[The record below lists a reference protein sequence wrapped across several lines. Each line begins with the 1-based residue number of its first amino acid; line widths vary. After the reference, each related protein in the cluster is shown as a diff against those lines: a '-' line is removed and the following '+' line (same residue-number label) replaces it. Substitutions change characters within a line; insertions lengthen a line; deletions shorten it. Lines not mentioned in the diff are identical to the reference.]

1 MTAPLDTS
9 GVAELFEELDV
20 LRRGH
25 FKLSSGKHSDTYL
38 QCALALQQPRVAM
51 QLGATL
57 GEQLN
62 EFDADIV
69 VSPALGGVLAG
80 FCVAAALDVPFLFA
94 ERDAQRTMTMRRGQA
109 LEAGSRVVVVED
121 VITTGG
127 SAMEVVALC
136 EQAGAKVVA
145 LASLVD
151 RSAGLAQAQS
161 LPLEPVSLL
170 RVTAQ
175 TWDPDDC
182 PACAAGAPVDA
193 PGSRHAAEKPT
204 GGH

>member
-1 MTAPLDTS
+1 MNAPLNETDVTQ
-9 GVAELFEELDV
+9 LFEELDV

-38 QCALALQQPRVAM
+38 QCALALQQPRIAL
-51 QLGATL
+51 QLGAAL
-57 GEQLN
+57 AARL
-62 EFDADIV
+62 DDVAADLV

-80 FCVAAALDVPFLFA
+80 FCVAAALDVPFLFT
-94 ERDAQRTMTMRRGQA
+94 ERTADRTMTLRRGQS
-109 LEAGSRVVVVED
+109 LTPDRRVIVVED

-136 EQAGAKVVA
+136 EEAGAKVVA

-151 RSAGLAQAQS
+151 RSAGLAEAAN
-161 LPLEPVSLL
+161 LPLDPVALL

-175 TWDPDDC
+175 TWEPADC
-182 PACAAGAPVDA
+182 PPCAAGTALDA
-193 PGSRHAAEKPT
+193 PGSRHT
-204 GGH
+204 G

>member
-1 MTAPLDTS
+1 MNAPRNDTD
-9 GVAELFEELDV
+9 VTQLFEDLDV

-38 QCALALQQPRVAM
+38 QCALALQQPRIAL
-51 QLGATL
+51 QLGAALATRL
-57 GEQLN
+57 DEVH
-62 EFDADIV
+62 ADLV

-80 FCVAAALDVPFLFA
+80 FCVAAALDVPFLFT
-94 ERDAQRTMTMRRGQA
+94 ERTADRTMTLRRGQSLA
-109 LEAGSRVVVVED
+109 PDRRVIVVED

-136 EQAGAKVVA
+136 EEAGAKVVA

-151 RSAGLAQAQS
+151 RSAGLAEAAS

-170 RVTAQ
+170 RVSAQ
-175 TWDPDDC
+175 TWDPADC
-182 PACAAGAPVDA
+182 PACAAGTALDA
-193 PGSRHAAEKPT
+193 PGSRHT
-204 GGH
+204 G